1 MPQEQK
7 MAKQTPTISHYKTW
21 LNKASKW
28 FNGSFPKV
36 RTSPRR
42 NSTPLSRVA
51 SAKPQ
56 RGNTNLAVRYSSRG
70 ALTTPY
76 HPEMDALAKQ
86 EARIEICGHDRN
98 ISEHIETGPVTS
110 WDVVEKYFDN
120 LDTKETIFYIKTF
133 KIEDWCCNAMLNKE
147 RLCLVIRRTVLV
159 SSPFVGTKR
168 SRWSLMNSSL
178 NLNVINLSC
187 KSASA
192 GDALESDALQNK
204 SLHWNRL
211 QAANCC
217 KKHESDA
224 GHWHSVPCHLANGG
238 GLHPWKVQFWLLAH
252 ARLQISGGNHLRRK
266 QFSRLHEALSFLDQC
281 QTHPIPKQCV
291 KYSSIIYIVRVESIR
306 YARPGFRL
314 QSNILQSKS
323 EQTSPRSKSS
333 GNLLW
338 GSSRH
343 RQKPPRGH
351 ARCVRT
357 GTGQGTFSSSSGS
370 GTRQG
375 FSP

>member
-28 FNGSFPKV
+28 FNGSFPEV

-56 RGNTNLAVRYSSRG
+56 RGNANLAVRYSSRG
-70 ALTTPY
+70 ALTTHSLPS
-76 HPEMDALAKQ
+76 
-86 EARIEICGHDRN
+86 RN
-98 ISEHIETGPVTS
+98 GCLGKAGSKDWNLWSWSEHIRTHRNRTCDIMRRCGKVFWHS
-110 WDVVEKYFDN
+110 W
-120 LDTKETIFYIKTF
+120 KENIFYIKTF

-159 SSPFVGTKR
+159 SSLFVGTKR

-204 SLHWNRL
+204 SL
-211 QAANCC
+211 
-217 KKHESDA
+217 
-224 GHWHSVPCHLANGG
+224 
-238 GLHPWKVQFWLLAH
+238 
-252 ARLQISGGNHLRRK
+252 
-266 QFSRLHEALSFLDQC
+266 
-281 QTHPIPKQCV
+281 
-291 KYSSIIYIVRVESIR
+291 Y
-306 YARPGFRL
+306 
-314 QSNILQSKS
+314 
-323 EQTSPRSKSS
+323 
-333 GNLLW
+333 
-338 GSSRH
+338 
-343 RQKPPRGH
+343 
-351 ARCVRT
+351 
-357 GTGQGTFSSSSGS
+357 
-370 GTRQG
+370 
-375 FSP
+375 